1 MIVLGINAY
10 HSNASAAL
18 LVDGELVAAVEEE
31 RFTRQK
37 YEVAFPHGSIRYC
50 LDAAGIEA
58 RDIDHVAVSGRPQAN
73 LFRKLGFAVRTSAG
87 RRQAPRRGDLLAL
100 YRAKGTMAEGLG
112 IDSRSVRAKL
122 HLVEHHLAHLGSAF
136 YPSPFDRAA
145 VLSLDGI
152 GDMVSA
158 MWGVG
163 EGSRL
168 RIQGEVNFPHSLGW
182 FYLGFTQYLGFHKHG
197 DEYKVMGL
205 SAYGEPEYMAEMRR
219 VISMSDPMHF
229 ALDMTCFRHLK
240 EIQPIAWRGGTPTE
254 PRIWDEGMARLF
266 GPPRTDPSEPLDDRH
281 RNVAASMQ
289 RRLEEVVLQ
298 MLGDLHRTTEAD
310 AVCLAG
316 GVALNCVANGRVR
329 ASTGFRDV
337 FVQPAAHDGGTSLG
351 AAAYVH
357 HQVLGGKRT
366 YVMDH
371 AYLGPDF
378 TEASCRVALESR
390 GVPYTEMD
398 GDRLVATAAGDLAD
412 GRVVGWFQ
420 GRMEFGPRALGNRS
434 ILADPRRPE
443 MKEVLNSRIKHRE
456 PFRPFAPSILEDQ
469 TGRFFEDAYP
479 SPFMLMAYPVR
490 RDKRSEIPAPTH
502 IDGTGRV
509 QTVRPS
515 QNRLYAELLEA
526 FGRRTGVPV
535 LLNTSFNEN
544 EPICC
549 TPQEAVDTF
558 RRTRMDVLALGNLY
572 ARKVETPATP
582 SRP

>member
-1 MIVLGINAY
+1 
-10 HSNASAAL
+10 
-18 LVDGELVAAVEEE
+18 
-31 RFTRQK
+31 
-37 YEVAFPHGSIRYC
+37 
-50 LDAAGIEA
+50 
-58 RDIDHVAVSGRPQAN
+58 
-73 LFRKLGFAVRTSAG
+73 
-87 RRQAPRRGDLLAL
+87 
-100 YRAKGTMAEGLG
+100 
-112 IDSRSVRAKL
+112 
-122 HLVEHHLAHLGSAF
+122 
-136 YPSPFDRAA
+136 
-145 VLSLDGI
+145 
-152 GDMVSA
+152 
-158 MWGVG
+158 
-163 EGSRL
+163 
-168 RIQGEVNFPHSLGW
+168 
-182 FYLGFTQYLGFHKHG
+182 
-197 DEYKVMGL
+197 
-205 SAYGEPEYMAEMRR
+205 
-219 VISMSDPMHF
+219 
-229 ALDMTCFRHLK
+229 
-240 EIQPIAWRGGTPTE
+240 
-254 PRIWDEGMARLF
+254 
-266 GPPRTDPSEPLDDRH
+266 
-281 RNVAASMQ
+281 
-289 RRLEEVVLQ
+289 
-298 MLGDLHRTTEAD
+298 
-310 AVCLAG
+310 
-316 GVALNCVANGRVR
+316 
-329 ASTGFRDV
+329 
-337 FVQPAAHDGGTSLG
+337 
-351 AAAYVH
+351 
-357 HQVLGGKRT
+357 
-366 YVMDH
+366 
-371 AYLGPDF
+371 
-378 TEASCRVALESR
+378 
-390 GVPYTEMD
+390 MD